1 MLLEADVILGNGV
14 RFGVDVARWGWCAP
28 WGWCT
33 PGIRAFLGVGL
44 FLGLALFLGAGVLL
58 GVCPGFLDAGRSDG
72 INIPVTT
79 ITPNER

>member
-33 PGIRAFLGVGL
+33 PGIRAFLGVSL
-44 FLGLALFLGAGVLL
+44 FWGLALFVGAGVLL
-58 GVCPGFLDAGRSDG
+58 GDCPGVLDAAGADG
-72 INIPVTT
+72 ISIPATT
-79 ITPNER
+79 ITSNK

>member
-33 PGIRAFLGVGL
+33 PGIPASLGVSLL
-44 FLGLALFLGAGVLL
+44 FGLALFLGAGVLL
-58 GVCPGFLDAGRSDG
+58 GVCPGVLDAAGSHG
-72 INIPVTT
+72 ISIPATT
-79 ITPNER
+79 ITSNK